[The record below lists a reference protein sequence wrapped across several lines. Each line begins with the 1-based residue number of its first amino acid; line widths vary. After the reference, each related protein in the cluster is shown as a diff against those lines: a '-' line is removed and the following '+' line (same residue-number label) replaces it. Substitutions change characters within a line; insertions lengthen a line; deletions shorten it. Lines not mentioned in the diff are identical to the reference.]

1 MKKYKLIINAIRN
14 GNFLN
19 LLRRKI
25 YIKIFIKSSNAQ
37 QIEMQ
42 HRTYKKLYNRYKNII
57 NSHKVTKKQENSNY
71 VWVCWFQGLENAP
84 DLVKAC
90 INSIK
95 KSLPDRNIV
104 ILTNDNIKD
113 YINFPEY
120 IIKKYEKGII
130 SKAHFSDLIRIEL
143 LCNYGGIW
151 IDSTVLCT
159 SPNIPHYILNAPLFV
174 YKAMDLL
181 RTNQM
186 PIVASSWLIS
196 AQSNN
201 PILSLTRD
209 LLFRYWKEKNYLM
222 DYYLFHIFFTMAT
235 RKYKKEWENVP
246 TFNNNTP
253 HTLMFEL
260 GKSYTSERFEQ
271 IKKMS
276 VFHKLERHTDYS
288 NTKDTMYEYIIK
300 TYGG

>member
-1 MKKYKLIINAIRN
+1 M
-14 GNFLN
+14 
-19 LLRRKI
+19 
-25 YIKIFIKSSNAQ
+25 
-37 QIEMQ
+37 
-42 HRTYKKLYNRYKNII
+42 
-57 NSHKVTKKQENSNY
+57 
-71 VWVCWFQGLENAP
+71 
-84 DLVKAC
+84 KAC